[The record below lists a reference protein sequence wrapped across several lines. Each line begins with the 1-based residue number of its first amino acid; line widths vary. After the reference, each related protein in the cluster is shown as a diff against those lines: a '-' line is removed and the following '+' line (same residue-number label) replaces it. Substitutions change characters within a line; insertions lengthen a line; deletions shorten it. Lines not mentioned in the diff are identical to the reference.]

1 MSLSVDFWEQLSSK
15 TDAELYDMLAH
26 QDDYLAEALVAAR
39 DELKKRNLAPEK
51 VAQIE
56 AEVESEKIAAE
67 AKAQQRLSWPAR
79 ILIFLFCGGL
89 AGIALAFYYEIKGYK
104 RKATDCWITVAVSV
118 GVHVFIGFAAF
129 LAR

>member
-51 VAQIE
+51 IAQIE

-89 AGIALAFYYEIKGYK
+89 A
-104 RKATDCWITVAVSV
+104 VAGGRRCPQS
-118 GVHVFIGFAAF
+118 
-129 LAR
+129 